1 MSRKE
6 ALQKLY
12 DRLLTERND
21 LRRKLAAE
29 AGLDELPSNRG
40 DFADVANADVEN
52 ELSQQLKA
60 LGSRELAQIEKA
72 LHAMREGNY
81 GNCEGCGRAIPITR
95 LKAVPDAATCVNCQ
109 KKQEEEGFFA
119 DQAEADWESAFRNES
134 SLNDREFSMND
145 LELER

>member
-12 DRLLTERND
+12 DRLLTDRND

-29 AGLDELPSNRG
+29 AGLSDLPSNGG

-60 LGSRELAQIEKA
+60 MGSRELAQIEKA
-72 LHAMREGNY
+72 LHAIREGNY
-81 GNCEGCGRAIPITR
+81 GNCEGCGKAIPITR
-95 LKAVPDAATCVNCQ
+95 LKAVLYAATCVDCQ
-109 KKQEEEGFFA
+109 KKQEEEGYT
-119 DQAEADWESAFRNES
+119 AEQEDADWESAFRSES
-134 SLNDREFSMND
+134 SMDEREFSMND
-145 LELER
+145 LEMER

>member
-12 DRLLTERND
+12 DRLLADRND
-21 LRRKLAAE
+21 LRAKLAAE
-29 AGLDELPSNRG
+29 AGLGDLSSNRG

-81 GNCEGCGRAIPITR
+81 GNCEGCGKAIPITR
-95 LKAVPDAATCVNCQ
+95 LRAVPDAATCVTCQ
-109 KKQEEEGFFA
+109 TKHEEEGFFA
-119 DQAEADWESAFRNES
+119 EQAEADWESAFRSES
-134 SLNDREFSMND
+134 SMSDREFSMND
-145 LELER
+145 LEIER

>member
-12 DRLLTERND
+12 DRLLVERND

-29 AGLDELPSNRG
+29 AGLNDLPSSRG

-60 LGSRELAQIEKA
+60 MGSRELAQIEKA
-72 LHAMREGNY
+72 LHSMREGNY
-81 GNCEGCGRAIPITR
+81 GNCEGCNKAIPITR
-95 LKAVPDAATCVNCQ
+95 LKAVPDAATCIECQ
-109 KKQEEEGFFA
+109 TKQEELGYTAE
-119 DQAEADWESAFRNES
+119 QAEADWESAFRNES
-134 SLNDREFSMND
+134 SMSDREFSMND
-145 LELER
+145 IEIDR